1 MSQAA
6 PTAKEV
12 LGALEHTLLAAT
24 ASPAQVEA
32 LCAEAAAHG
41 LLGVCVSPLFI
52 ARCKA
57 QLVGTGVRVV
67 TVVGFP
73 LASSFSEATELEC
86 QLAVHAGA
94 DEIDAVI
101 RLSAVKS
108 GDWAF
113 VEDDARRIVRAS
125 AGRPVKLILETA
137 VLTPGEID
145 RACAAALA
153 AGVAFVKTST
163 GYAAGGA
170 TTEAVA
176 QLRRCVGERAGVK
189 ASGGIRDLATAR
201 AMLAAGADRIGT
213 SAGAAIARELID
225 G

>member
-6 PTAKEV
+6 LTAKEV
-12 LGALEHTLLAAT
+12 LGAIEHTLLAAT
-24 ASPAQVEA
+24 ASPAQIEA
-32 LCAEAAAHG
+32 LCDEAAAYG
-41 LLGVCVSPLFI
+41 LLGVCVNPLFI

-57 QLVGTGVRVV
+57 RLAGTAVRVV

-73 LASSFSEATELEC
+73 LASSFCEAAELEC
-86 QLAVHAGA
+86 QLAVRAGA

-101 RLSAVKS
+101 RLSAAKC
-108 GDWAF
+108 GDWAA
-113 VEDDARRIVRAS
+113 VEDDARRIVRAA
-125 AGRPVKLILETA
+125 AGTPVKLILETA
-137 VLTPGEID
+137 VLTEGEID
-145 RACAAALA
+145 RGCRAALA
-153 AGVAFVKTST
+153 AGAAFVKTST

-176 QLRRCVGERAGVK
+176 RLRRFVGERAGVK

-213 SAGAAIARELID
+213 SAGAAIARELS
-225 G
+225 GG